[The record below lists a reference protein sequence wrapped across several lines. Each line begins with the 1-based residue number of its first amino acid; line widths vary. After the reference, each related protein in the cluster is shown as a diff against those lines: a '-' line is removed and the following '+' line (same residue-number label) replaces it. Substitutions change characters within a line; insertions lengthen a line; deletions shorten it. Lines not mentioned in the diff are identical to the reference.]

1 MINLKKEI
9 INRKFV
15 KNEEAKYPAING
27 KITDSNINTFF
38 EFNDL
43 SDGMNSSPKSL
54 STSFFS
60 DKEIKF
66 DFSQLDEKHKINY
79 EINSFWEND
88 QMPDLYTPFGKIS
101 GDNYSLSKTDLNYKN
116 QENIINY
123 DKKIISKKRLR
134 YFDLDF
140 VEPDIPEII
149 LTILPKTKKK
159 SKSKK
164 FYKNINRY
172 NSPKSLN
179 SDKFCYICLSL
190 DHFDKNECPRYKR
203 CFKCF
208 KYGHWAKDCGEIL
221 QNKCENCN
229 KSCHNK
235 EDCLKNCD
243 IKFEDLLI
251 LNKNSKLKCEFCENN
266 THLICPFST
275 RENIILNYGDGN
287 NGYNTE
293 KIKDFSNTL
302 FCPFCAG
309 NHLKNNCPEIIK
321 KNKANVYNNNNTS
334 EKPYQSLDE
343 KDYENFNNNKHNL
356 NVNLVNKKE
365 EFNNR
370 DVFNKIKNNN
380 EILLNE
386 EKERHYKDKNFYYDN
401 NKQNRKN
408 KRIYNHKKEKGSLY
422 KHYERYKIRHQNR
435 YE

>member
-9 INRKFV
+9 INRKFF

-27 KITDSNINTFF
+27 KITDSNINNFF

-43 SDGMNSSPKSL
+43 SEGMNSSPKSL

-66 DFSQLDEKHKINY
+66 DFSQVDEKHKINY

-88 QMPDLYTPFGKIS
+88 QIPDLYTPFGKIS
-101 GDNYSLSKTDLNYKN
+101 GDNYTLTKTDLNYKN
-116 QENIINY
+116 KENIINY

-164 FYKNINRY
+164 FYKNI
-172 NSPKSLN
+172 PPFN

-203 CFKCF
+203 CFKCL

-251 LNKNSKLKCEFCENN
+251 LNKNSKLKCAFCENN
-266 THLICPFST
+266 THLICPF
-275 RENIILNYGDGN
+275 RLG
-287 NGYNTE
+287 
-293 KIKDFSNTL
+293 KI
-302 FCPFCAG
+302 
-309 NHLKNNCPEIIK
+309 
-321 KNKANVYNNNNTS
+321 
-334 EKPYQSLDE
+334 
-343 KDYENFNNNKHNL
+343 
-356 NVNLVNKKE
+356 
-365 EFNNR
+365 
-370 DVFNKIKNNN
+370 
-380 EILLNE
+380 
-386 EKERHYKDKNFYYDN
+386 
-401 NKQNRKN
+401 
-408 KRIYNHKKEKGSLY
+408 
-422 KHYERYKIRHQNR
+422 
-435 YE
+435 